1 MPVKTAHRPTTFDL
15 GEARKSV
22 VLSATEGEDKSIKF
36 PDMFAHGN
44 LMLLNKMDLL
54 PYLNFDLE
62 SCIDYARSVNS
73 RIDIMTVQPVSAREC
88 RLLHL
93 DRRACRCCM
102 RSLPDDGRHLSGS
115 SAGLP
120 CSKNCLASC
129 SATAYF

>member
-1 MPVKTAHRPTTFDL
+1 MPIKTAHRPTTFDL

-73 RIDIMTVQPVSAREC
+73 RIDIMTVSAGIRAGMSAFTPGSKSVP
-88 RLLHL
+88 LLHAL
-93 DRRACRCCM
+93 FAR
-102 RSLPDDGRHLSGS
+102 
-115 SAGLP
+115 
-120 CSKNCLASC
+120 
-129 SATAYF
+129 